1 MIVVFTIIVYTST
14 ENIYVQNRIITYRT
28 VTEAWVMPRVS
39 TFFLLIKVQGA
50 AFEIGLNG

>member
-1 MIVVFTIIVYTST
+1 MIEVFTIIVYTST

-28 VTEAWVMPRVS
+28 VKEAWVMPRVS